1 MVRIHL
7 RNDPGLTNITAR
19 TGPTYSPAPRQ
30 LCTCAGSTQ
39 VVDEGKQKSQKP
51 MQCQKRCT
59 EERTACSQVWLVHKE
74 ALRCTTFLPWLQ
86 YFRPGPEQCVGSL
99 FSDTAG
105 SRFSARHW
113 PWWTLSPAAN
123 SPRIL
128 GFTKGKFADWRGL
141 DKPKTSWTT
150 LTPRARDSTKTTHH
164 CSRPRLQVSWWA
176 NSTRPATRQ
185 NRPEP
190 RQSAHHPNDRPGSKK
205 SARRNMRSDFV
216 ASALRAPHHGTSRTR
231 NTNPT
236 LAA

>member
-7 RNDPGLTNITAR
+7 RNDPSLTSITAR

-30 LCTCAGSTQ
+30 LCTCAGSSQ
-39 VVDEGKQKSQKP
+39 VVDEGTQKSQKP

-74 ALRCTTFLPWLQ
+74 ALRCTIFLPWLQ
-86 YFRPGPEQCVGSL
+86 YFRPGPEKCVGSL

-105 SRFSARHW
+105 SRFSAHR
-113 PWWTLSPAAN
+113 
-123 SPRIL
+123 
-128 GFTKGKFADWRGL
+128 
-141 DKPKTSWTT
+141 
-150 LTPRARDSTKTTHH
+150 
-164 CSRPRLQVSWWA
+164 CSRPRLQASWWA
-176 NSTRPATRQ
+176 NCTRPATRQ

-190 RQSAHHPNDRPGSKK
+190 RQSAHHPNDRPSSKK